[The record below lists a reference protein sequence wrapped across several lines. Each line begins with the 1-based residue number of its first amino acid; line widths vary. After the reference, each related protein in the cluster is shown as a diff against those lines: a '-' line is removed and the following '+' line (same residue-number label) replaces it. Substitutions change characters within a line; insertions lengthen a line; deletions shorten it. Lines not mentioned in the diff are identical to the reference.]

1 MRLVPTDRAKHL
13 TFLPSRPTDHRP
25 CSATGSRSL
34 SLALW
39 PPASSS
45 VALWRASVRCEEIV
59 RSTVS
64 RSFRPPPTTSPP
76 PTSQTILHMS
86 SGGRRGGRASS
97 VSTATTAEKIRLG
110 APNGPSELV
119 SFHIPGHPTSP
130 YRYCVLHMV
139 IWTRRR
145 GLRKTRRRAATNDE
159 PRSLISLSL
168 FPSLSR
174 SRTPH
179 AVPAAALQE
188 DSDRMLL
195 ALRKPVA
202 SPVQDNVVTVS
213 FSSGPNLVSYDY
225 AVACYAQDPAVP
237 TTDCGAVAAEGTA
250 PVVTPVTG
258 TLPRGYAE
266 VIVPVT
272 LTGNE
277 AVDCL
282 VTVSGGPID
291 AVAKCQYAEAADAP
305 TPTPPGPTPTPPG
318 PTPTPPGPTPTPPG
332 PPGCTSA
339 DNTSGWQLNANG
351 VTVECTAA
359 TVGTT
364 GNVCINGSLEV
375 FTKRD
380 RDGLLAIIGGLFWS
394 ELPTSCT
401 TGVDN
406 MSNLWVLTSPAV
418 RSPAPTP
425 SRSRSL
431 RASLARSPGSSP
443 PLPSIRTSAAGSWTT

>member
-1 MRLVPTDRAKHL
+1 MRKLFDRLCPALFPT
-13 TFLPSRPTDHRP
+13 TPT
-25 CSATGSRSL
+25 
-34 SLALW
+34 
-39 PPASSS
+39 
-45 VALWRASVRCEEIV
+45 
-59 RSTVS
+59 
-64 RSFRPPPTTSPP
+64 TTSPP

-174 SRTPH
+174 SRTHH

-202 SPVQDNVVTVS
+202 SPTQDGVTVS

-225 AVACYAQDPAVP
+225 TVACYAQDPAVP
-237 TTDCGAVAAEGTA
+237 TTDCGAVAAAGTD

-266 VIVPVT
+266 VNVPVT

-305 TPTPPGPTPTPPG
+305 TPTP
-318 PTPTPPGPTPTPPG
+318 TPPGPTPTPPG

-339 DNTSGWQLNANG
+339 DNTLGWQLNANG
-351 VTVECTAA
+351 VTVECGAA
-359 TVGTT
+359 TVDTT
-364 GNVCINGSLEV
+364 GSVCIDGSLQV

-380 RDGLLAIIGGLFWS
+380 RAGLEAIVECSEYWS
-394 ELPTSCT
+394 ELPTVCT
-401 TGVDN
+401 TGVDD
-406 MSNLWVLTSPAV
+406 MSGLWVLTSPAV

>member
-1 MRLVPTDRAKHL
+1 
-13 TFLPSRPTDHRP
+13 
-25 CSATGSRSL
+25 
-34 SLALW
+34 
-39 PPASSS
+39 
-45 VALWRASVRCEEIV
+45 
-59 RSTVS
+59 
-64 RSFRPPPTTSPP
+64 
-76 PTSQTILHMS
+76 
-86 SGGRRGGRASS
+86 
-97 VSTATTAEKIRLG
+97 
-110 APNGPSELV
+110 
-119 SFHIPGHPTSP
+119 
-130 YRYCVLHMV
+130 
-139 IWTRRR
+139 
-145 GLRKTRRRAATNDE
+145 
-159 PRSLISLSL
+159 
-168 FPSLSR
+168 
-174 SRTPH
+174 
-179 AVPAAALQE
+179 
-188 DSDRMLL
+188 MLL

-225 AVACYAQDPAVP
+225 TVACYAQDPAVP
-237 TTDCGAVAAEGTA
+237 TTDCGAVAAAGTA

-266 VIVPVT
+266 VNVPVT

-318 PTPTPPGPTPTPPG
+318 P
-332 PPGCTSA
+332 PGCTSA
-339 DNTSGWQLNANG
+339 DNTPGWQLNANG
-351 VTVECTAA
+351 VTVECGTA
-359 TVGTT
+359 TVDTT
-364 GNVCINGSLEV
+364 GSVCIDGSLQV

-406 MSNLWVLTSPAV
+406 MANLWVLTSPAV

-431 RASLARSPGSSP
+431 RASLARSPGSPTSYRC
-443 PLPSIRTSAAGSWTT
+443 LPSTCPSIAGTRAR

>member
-1 MRLVPTDRAKHL
+1 
-13 TFLPSRPTDHRP
+13 
-25 CSATGSRSL
+25 
-34 SLALW
+34 
-39 PPASSS
+39 
-45 VALWRASVRCEEIV
+45 
-59 RSTVS
+59 
-64 RSFRPPPTTSPP
+64 
-76 PTSQTILHMS
+76 
-86 SGGRRGGRASS
+86 
-97 VSTATTAEKIRLG
+97 
-110 APNGPSELV
+110 
-119 SFHIPGHPTSP
+119 
-130 YRYCVLHMV
+130 
-139 IWTRRR
+139 
-145 GLRKTRRRAATNDE
+145 
-159 PRSLISLSL
+159 
-168 FPSLSR
+168 
-174 SRTPH
+174 
-179 AVPAAALQE
+179 
-188 DSDRMLL
+188 MLL

-202 SPVQDNVVTVS
+202 SPTQDGVTVS

-225 AVACYAQDPAVP
+225 TVACYAQDPAVP
-237 TTDCGAVAAEGTA
+237 TTDCGAVAAAGTD

-266 VIVPVT
+266 VNVPVT

-291 AVAKCQYAEAADAP
+291 AVAKCQYAQAADAP
-305 TPTPPGPTPTPPG
+305 TPTPT

-339 DNTSGWQLNANG
+339 DNTPGWQLNANG
-351 VTVECTAA
+351 VTVECGTA
-359 TVGTT
+359 TVDTT
-364 GNVCINGSLEV
+364 GSVCIDGSLQV

-380 RDGLLAIIGGLFWS
+380 RDGLLAIIGGLLWS

-406 MSNLWVLTSPAV
+406 MANLWVLTSPAV